1 MGGSFE
7 DWGWKTTTAD
17 DAVTGAT
24 YQISY
29 QSFTGRYR
37 VNGTDVERT
46 RKFEIPGEG
55 TVNTLTFQGEGII
68 AHLKLTDLQR
78 LLN

>member
-1 MGGSFE
+1 MSKSLE
-7 DWGWKTTTAD
+7 NWGWTTITAD
-17 DAVTGAT
+17 DALTGAT

-29 QSFTGRYR
+29 QSFTESFR
-37 VNGTDVERT
+37 VNGVDVKRT
-46 RKFEIPGEG
+46 KMLETLGEE

>member
-1 MGGSFE
+1 MGNPLE

-17 DAVTGAT
+17 DAFTGTT

-46 RKFEIPGEG
+46 RKFEPRGEE
-55 TVNTLTFQGEGII
+55 TANTMSFQGEGII
-68 AHLKLTDLQR
+68 AHLKLRDLQR
-78 LLN
+78 LLS